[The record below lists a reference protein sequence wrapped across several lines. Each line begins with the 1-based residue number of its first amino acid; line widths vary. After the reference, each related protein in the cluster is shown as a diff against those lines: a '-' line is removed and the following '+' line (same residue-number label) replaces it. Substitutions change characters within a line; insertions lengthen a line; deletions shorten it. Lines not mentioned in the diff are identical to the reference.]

1 MCLSEKGRKMNN
13 LELIRLLANEIK
25 DIEIQVGFK
34 LFLDHKKQ
42 NNRIDTYN
50 YYKKHIKV
58 LLVFFSNEKISFFQ
72 NITNFHIGQLKD
84 YLKNKDV
91 KNVTINKFLQ
101 VLKCTIN
108 FLVDNDLI
116 TKPNLKIDKL
126 KESKPELNIIDMN
139 TAIKIIKYIFNEE
152 LKIQFRV
159 AILLILTTGI
169 RRTELIHI
177 KTVNIHIEDSKI
189 YLDRTKTGN
198 SRYIYLVNEIK
209 PLIQELLNERK
220 DSTYLFLD
228 KDGNQASQYMVDR
241 YFRKLKKD
249 LDIKNLSPHMLRHF
263 YATILINNN
272 TDINTVRLLMGHET
286 ISMTLRY
293 IDTLNEKLKQAN
305 QENNPI
311 NILK

>member
-139 TAIKIIKYIFNEE
+139 TAIKIIKYIFNKE

-177 KTVNIHIEDSKI
+177 KTANIHIEDSKI

-198 SRYIYLVNEIK
+198 NRYIYLVNEIK

-293 IDTLNEKLKQAN
+293 IDTVNEKLKEAN

>member
-1 MCLSEKGRKMNN
+1 MNN

>member
-58 LLVFFSNEKISFFQ
+58 LLVFFSNEKVSFFQ

-84 YLKNKDV
+84 YLKNKGV

-126 KESKPELNIIDMN
+126 KESKPELNIIDID
-139 TAIKIIKYIFNEE
+139 TAIKIIKYIFNKE

-177 KTVNIHIEDSKI
+177 KTANIHIEDSKI

-198 SRYIYLVNEIK
+198 NRYIYLVNEIK

-293 IDTLNEKLKQAN
+293 IDTVNEKLKEAN

>member
-25 DIEIQVGFK
+25 DIEIQLGFK

-84 YLKNKDV
+84 YLKNKGV

-126 KESKPELNIIDMN
+126 KESKPELNIIDMD

-159 AILLILTTGI
+159 AILLIITTGI

-177 KTVNIHIEDSKI
+177 KTVNIHMEDSKI

>member
-84 YLKNKDV
+84 YLKNKGV

-126 KESKPELNIIDMN
+126 KESKPELNIIDMD

-159 AILLILTTGI
+159 AILLIITTGI

-177 KTVNIHIEDSKI
+177 KTVNIHMEDSKI